1 MPRCHSLVSC
11 RACSGATTDVSNG
24 SADWLRWRA
33 RLSVSST
40 RRRCS
45 SRRADQ
51 YRRPGHRPLGR
62 VTAPPPPSA
71 IPLVSFERRFSST
84 FRTGSPPSPPFRF
97 CPPALERPLLASV
110 RRRSEPP
117 PPRPS
122 RWRPFAALEF
132 HLLERFVLDLLFG
145 DGDDQSRFISSADSR
160 PSPVSAAAS
169 ASARRGTRTEAADR
183 RNLFFSATS
192 AGRFLFF
199 WNCQPLLK
207 CGPAPPPIGAS

>member
-1 MPRCHSLVSC
+1 MGTKTVPRCHSLVSC

-117 PPRPS
+117 PPPTTVEVAPVCGSRVSPS
-122 RWRPFAALEF
+122 RALCVGLVVRRRRRPVAVHFIGGFAP
-132 HLLERFVLDLLFG
+132 V
-145 DGDDQSRFISSADSR
+145 SRFRGRVGVGAAWNSNRGRR
-160 PSPVSAAAS
+160 PTQS
-169 ASARRGTRTEAADR
+169 
-183 RNLFFSATS
+183 LF
-192 AGRFLFF
+192 
-199 WNCQPLLK
+199 
-207 CGPAPPPIGAS
+207 

>member
-117 PPRPS
+117 PPPPRPS

-199 WNCQPLLK
+199 F
-207 CGPAPPPIGAS
+207 

>member
-117 PPRPS
+117 PPHDRRGGARLRLS
-122 RWRPFAALEF
+122 SFTF
-132 HLLERFVLDLLFG
+132 
-145 DGDDQSRFISSADSR
+145 SSALCWTCCSATATTSR
-160 PSPVSAAAS
+160 GSFHRRIRARLPFPRPRRR
-169 ASARRGTRTEAADR
+169 RRGVELEPRPPTDAI
-183 RNLFFSATS
+183 S
-192 AGRFLFF
+192 FLA
-199 WNCQPLLK
+199 QPL
-207 CGPAPPPIGAS
+207 PAVFCFFGTVSLF